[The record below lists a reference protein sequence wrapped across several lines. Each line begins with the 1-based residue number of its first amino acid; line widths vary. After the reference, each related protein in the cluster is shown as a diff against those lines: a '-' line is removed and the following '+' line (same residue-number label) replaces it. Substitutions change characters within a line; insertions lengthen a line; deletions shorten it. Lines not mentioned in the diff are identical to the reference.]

1 MFNYSDD
8 ENEAAGAPAQRRAAG
23 RTRRAEEQ
31 VPEFGAGQ
39 LIGEIDCQRPA
50 RCPPPQP
57 ARPVMSHMRVL
68 SLTWALFLSRPA
80 AEKFY
85 GEIDRQIRSSNGV
98 RNVVRRHGPGGSV
111 SHEAGADILSQ
122 AAIGECLL
130 GYTEAVSGRNSI
142 RTGTFW
148 GFGPFLGPGEG
159 RFSDAQVARGSIG
172 AKAPSLERTL
182 LFLACFPLISLSTC
196 SRGLTRHTVIQPRK
210 RLSAAHAH
218 AHTASECGCRESQA
232 HARLGKW
239 VPRQCLG

>member
-1 MFNYSDD
+1 MMWAGSKGVAMFDDSDD

-57 ARPVMSHMRVL
+57 ARPVLSHMRVL

-122 AAIGECLL
+122 AAIGESLL

-142 RTGTFW
+142 RTGTCRVKEDSLTHRW
-148 GFGPFLGPGEG
+148 HAAASGLKLLRCSAPFC
-159 RFSDAQVARGSIG
+159 SWHA
-172 AKAPSLERTL
+172 
-182 LFLACFPLISLSTC
+182 FL
-196 SRGLTRHTVIQPRK
+196 
-210 RLSAAHAH
+210 
-218 AHTASECGCRESQA
+218 
-232 HARLGKW
+232 
-239 VPRQCLG
+239 